1 MLLCIVCSVVN
12 AVSEQSSWSSFGGI
26 ETCVAETC
34 IPQRLVETLTGGFAL
49 VEQGLSGSEI

>member
-12 AVSEQSSWSSFGGI
+12 VVSEQSSWSSFGRI

-34 IPQRLVETLTGGFAL
+34 VPQRLVETLTGDFAL
-49 VEQGLSGSEI
+49 VDLEWE